1 MSPPVRR
8 FFISLIAAAAT
19 LASAHA
25 NTPITFTRDEVNTM
39 ANLWETDCVSVSPL
53 PNAQY
58 PTVAGIW
65 DFIFPHSSISS
76 DGDIHVDMAI
86 NSSGTGTTSSNTGG
100 GPLVCEVINATPAQ
114 LSHLTSLTNQQASFR
129 GVFRFYTEHASERHF
144 ELHPVT
150 QLQRWNG
157 STFVQ
162 DTDYLPNIVADP
174 DGTTHGS
181 SVLAGVFDGSQTVS
195 ATIAADNINVNF
207 TFPSPSVNYVQY
219 VGTAMSPVQ
228 SDALGQYFLFRPDLV
243 PGVTTRCRL
252 IANSA
257 AAAAAAVL
265 VTNQSVT
272 VNGLTRT
279 DMSGVV
285 SQISTMVANQQKT
298 FARPIEL
305 IVLGLPGIGPG
316 PTPTPSPTATPSVT
330 PTPTASPT
338 PTTTPTPTPNGKTFS
353 NVTSIA
359 ISGANGGKGTPY
371 PSSISVSGLVGKVTK
386 VTAQLNGIGEA
397 SSGDFSTDI
406 DIQMVGPGGQNVMLI
421 SDAGGSARLN
431 TATLTF
437 DDVASAS
444 LPRSSSITTGVYKPT
459 NYTGDSDAFPSP
471 APSAPGTL
479 LSAYN
484 NTDPNGTWNLF
495 VLDEYFSG
503 KGTITGGWSVIIDT
517 TPAAPIVTTSAAS
530 SLAST
535 TATVNGTIDPLGQ
548 GSAYQFQLGADA
560 TYGFTQVVQSAGSGT
575 AALPVNLNLAGLH
588 PGTTYHFRLTG
599 GNSVGSAAGVDRT
612 FTTAVLADS
621 DGDGMPNDYENANG
635 LNPNNAADANTDAD
649 GDGMTNV
656 QEYIAGTNPQSAASV
671 LRVMSVEKSG
681 GDIVIAF
688 PSVIGKAYSVEQS
701 IGPIGPWIVL
711 SSNLLGT
718 GDLLTVVDV
727 EAADT
732 NRQRFYRVS
741 VAP

>member
-8 FFISLIAAAAT
+8 FLISLIAVAAT

-58 PTVAGIW
+58 PTVAGTW

-76 DGDIHVDMAI
+76 DGDIHVDTAI

-100 GPLVCEVINATPAQ
+100 CPLVCEVINATPAQ
-114 LSHLTSLTNQQASFR
+114 LSHLTSLSNQQATFR

-219 VGTAMSPVQ
+219 VGTAMSPIQ

-252 IANSA
+252 ISNSA

-265 VTNQSVT
+265 VANQSVT

-279 DMSGVV
+279 DMSGVA

-305 IVLGLPGIGPG
+305 IVLALPGIGPG
-316 PTPTPSPTATPSVT
+316 PTPTPSPTATPSAT
-330 PTPTASPT
+330 PTPTV
-338 PTTTPTPTPNGKTFS
+338 TPTPTPNGKTFS

-359 ISGANGGKGTPY
+359 ISGAGTGKGTPY
-371 PSSISVSGLVGKVTK
+371 PSAISVSGLIGKVTK

-397 SSGDFSTDI
+397 SSGDFATDI

-437 DDVASAS
+437 DDAAAAL
-444 LPRSSSITTGVYKPT
+444 LPKTSSIATGVYKPT
-459 NYTGDSDAFPSP
+459 NYTGDSDTFPAP
-471 APSAPGTL
+471 APSAPGPL
-479 LSAYN
+479 LSVYN

-495 VLDEYFSG
+495 VLNEYFAG
-503 KGTITGGWSVIIDT
+503 KGTITGGWSINIDT
-517 TPAAPIVTTSAAS
+517 TPAAPIVTTTAAS
-530 SLAST
+530 SVAST
-535 TATVNGTIDPLGQ
+535 IATVNGTIDPLGQ
-548 GSAYQFQLGADA
+548 GSAFQFQLGTDA

-575 AALPVNLNLAGLH
+575 APLPVNLNLAGLR
-588 PGTTYHFRLTG
+588 PGTTYHYRLTG
-599 GNSVGSAAGVDRT
+599 GNSAGSAAGIDRT
-612 FTTAVLADS
+612 FTTAALVDS
-621 DGDGMPNDYENANG
+621 DGDLMPNDYESANG
-635 LNPNNAADANTDAD
+635 LNPSNAADAGLDAD

-656 QEYIAGTNPQSAASV
+656 QEYFAGTNPRSAASV

-681 GDIVIAF
+681 GDMVIAF
-688 PSVIGKAYSVEQS
+688 PSVIGKTYSVEQS
-701 IGPIGPWIVL
+701 VGPSGPWTVL
-711 SSNLLGT
+711 SSNLPGT
-718 GDLLTVVDV
+718 GDNLSVVDV

-732 NRQRFYRVS
+732 NQQRYYRVS